1 MQTGAI
7 TGYID
12 VAQLVLY
19 AFWIFFA
26 GLVLYLIR
34 ENKREGYPLVAPDR
48 VGSRVTVE
56 GFPPTP
62 NKKSFHLQD
71 GSVVMVPRDET
82 REPLNALAV
91 FRAQG
96 SPLMP
101 KGEPLTAGIGPGAWA
116 NRADVPDHAYDDQ
129 LPKIVPLRAA
139 PSFFL
144 AWEDPDV
151 RGYAVIGSDGVEAGT
166 VADAWIDRSE
176 VVIRYLEVQLALADA
191 AHHVLVPMNFLSIDN
206 KHRRIRVDYVSSE
219 QFALAPVTKA
229 ADSVT
234 LLEEDKVVAFYAAG
248 GMFGAPRRLG
258 PVL

>member
-82 REPLNALAV
+82 RHPRSLVALDEPD
-91 FRAQG
+91 
-96 SPLMP
+96 
-101 KGEPLTAGIGPGAWA
+101 GI
-116 NRADVPDHAYDDQ
+116 
-129 LPKIVPLRAA
+129 
-139 PSFFL
+139 
-144 AWEDPDV
+144 E
-151 RGYAVIGSDGVEAGT
+151 
-166 VADAWIDRSE
+166 
-176 VVIRYLEVQLALADA
+176 QLA
-191 AHHVLVPMNFLSIDN
+191 HLVP
-206 KHRRIRVDYVSSE
+206 R
-219 QFALAPVTKA
+219 
-229 ADSVT
+229 
-234 LLEEDKVVAFYAAG
+234 
-248 GMFGAPRRLG
+248 
-258 PVL
+258 